1 MSLNYYLKIINS
13 VGIKSDSYS
22 KYNTTKLEIQPSLDV
37 PRFKRK
43 THEKKK
49 KIGCACINSPL
60 SAMTNALLRSE
71 TNFY

>member
-22 KYNTTKLEIQPSLDV
+22 KYNTTKLEIHPSLEV

-43 THEKKK
+43 THEKKF
-49 KIGCACINSPL
+49 GCACINSPL